1 MKRVLFAIAAA
12 SVLAAGCATPQTATP
27 STEAATTERATGERI
42 TGSRLPR
49 SADEN
54 PQGTK
59 SMSRQEYEVNKPP
72 QGMKPGG

>member
-1 MKRVLFAIAAA
+1 MKNVLFAIAAA
-12 SVLAAGCATPQTATP
+12 SVLAAGCATPEAATT
-27 STEAATTERATGERI
+27 SESATTERATGERI

-49 SADEN
+49 QADEN